1 MRRGGGA
8 SPMTNEVA
16 ADLILRNGRIYTV
29 DRARAWAEKTPA
41 GGWIV
46 GAQWGADKL
55 PTLNSSAA
63 LAKLDEASLGRAVL
77 LRDDSYHNRWIN
89 SEALRRCGIDKQTP
103 DPDKGEFGRDAHTGE
118 LTGMMVESAAGIAER
133 AMAESGHY
141 TPEMDQAA
149 IARSVETL
157 NSFGVTSFLEAASM
171 QPIMAAL
178 KGLDDRGALTAWAGC
193 AMPAVEPSF
202 MFGAS
207 GDALLG
213 LRERFRSRHV
223 KPDFVKFFLDGVPG
237 FKTAAFHEPYLA
249 DPIRGCCFRGQTTM
263 SMPDLIRWLG
273 KCEKLGLNVKI
284 HCTGDAAVTQA
295 LDAIDVVRSFN
306 GPTELRHQIAHASY
320 IAPRDVRRFAEL
332 GVVADLSPII
342 WFPTFFLEGHKVAM
356 GKERAE
362 RFWPNRDLAQAGA
375 AMSAGSDWPVI
386 PNPDPWSGIEGMLT
400 RRNPSGA
407 FGETTLWAE
416 QALDLA
422 TTIEIYTINGARAMR
437 LDGVTGSVEIGK
449 SADLIVLDRNLF
461 DTPND
466 EIADVKVLTT
476 YFEGRPVYERA

>member
-171 QPIMAAL
+171 QPIMASL
-178 KGLDDRGALTAWAGC
+178 KGLDDRGALTA
-193 AMPAVEPSF
+193 
-202 MFGAS
+202 
-207 GDALLG
+207 
-213 LRERFRSRHV
+213 
-223 KPDFVKFFLDGVPG
+223 
-237 FKTAAFHEPYLA
+237 
-249 DPIRGCCFRGQTTM
+249 
-263 SMPDLIRWLG
+263 
-273 KCEKLGLNVKI
+273 
-284 HCTGDAAVTQA
+284 
-295 LDAIDVVRSFN
+295 
-306 GPTELRHQIAHASY
+306 
-320 IAPRDVRRFAEL
+320 
-332 GVVADLSPII
+332 
-342 WFPTFFLEGHKVAM
+342 
-356 GKERAE
+356 
-362 RFWPNRDLAQAGA
+362 
-375 AMSAGSDWPVI
+375 
-386 PNPDPWSGIEGMLT
+386 
-400 RRNPSGA
+400 
-407 FGETTLWAE
+407 
-416 QALDLA
+416 
-422 TTIEIYTINGARAMR
+422 
-437 LDGVTGSVEIGK
+437 
-449 SADLIVLDRNLF
+449 
-461 DTPND
+461 
-466 EIADVKVLTT
+466 
-476 YFEGRPVYERA
+476 